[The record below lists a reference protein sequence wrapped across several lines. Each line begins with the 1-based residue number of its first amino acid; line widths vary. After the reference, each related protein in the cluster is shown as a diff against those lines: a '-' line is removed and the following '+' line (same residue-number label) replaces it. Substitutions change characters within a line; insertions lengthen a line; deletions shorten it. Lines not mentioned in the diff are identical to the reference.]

1 MDIAHRPV
9 CLYIHFFIHSFNNYL
24 LSINIMSAR
33 HNPCSKDAHILVV
46 KMCELNLQY
55 SGESMIEDAP
65 DLGKDI

>member
-1 MDIAHRPV
+1 
-9 CLYIHFFIHSFNNYL
+9 
-24 LSINIMSAR
+24 MSAR